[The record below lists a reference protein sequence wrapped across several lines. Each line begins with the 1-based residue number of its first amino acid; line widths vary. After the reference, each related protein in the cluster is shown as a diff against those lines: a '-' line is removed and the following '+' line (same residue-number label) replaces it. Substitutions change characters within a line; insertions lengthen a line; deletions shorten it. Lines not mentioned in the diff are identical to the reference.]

1 MSLLSR
7 LLGGRRAGSE
17 KLSWNLLGLQAPA
30 TIELGS
36 DSFAPGGPIRQ
47 PQAGPLVGDNVS
59 PELHWTLVPTTTAEL
74 VLVLE
79 DVDAPGRRP
88 LVHTVVRMEPHVK
101 AIPAGGLAPK
111 ELPPGVTLVRGT
123 LGNLGYIGPTPPK
136 GHGAH
141 RYVFQ
146 LYALDAPL
154 ELPRTAGARSVIRGM
169 RGHVLAR
176 ARIVGTYERS

>member
-1 MSLLSR
+1 MTALSR
-7 LLGGRRAGSE
+7 LLGGRRAGTE
-17 KLSWNLLGLQAPA
+17 RLSWNLLGLQAPA
-30 TIELGS
+30 TIEVGS
-36 DSFAPGGPIRQ
+36 DSFAPGGELRQ

-59 PELHWTLVPTTTAEL
+59 PELHWTLVPTAAAEL

-79 DVDAPGRRP
+79 DPDAPGRRP
-88 LVHTVVRMEPHVK
+88 LVHTIARLEPHVK
-101 AIPAGGLAPK
+101 TIPAGGLAPK
-111 ELPPGVTLVRGT
+111 ELPTGVTLVRGS

-146 LYALDAPL
+146 LYALDARL
-154 ELPRTAGARSVIRGM
+154 ELPRTAGARAVIRGM

-176 ARIVGTYERS
+176 GRVFGTYERA